1 MCDHIEA
8 HKGDPEKFWNG
19 PFQSL
24 CKQHHDSD
32 KQRLEKSG
40 RMKVQIGT
48 DGYPIEGMHQDG
60 AGHGPQGGRAA
71 YKMSIP
77 TKTGRSTFFS

>member
-24 CKQHHDSD
+24 CKQYHDSD

-40 RMKVQIGT
+40 RRKVQIGE
-48 DGYPIEGMHQDG
+48 DG
-60 AGHGPQGGRAA
+60 
-71 YKMSIP
+71 
-77 TKTGRSTFFS
+77 